1 MFILILL
8 LTKTIRFIFYF
19 SYNSVYIFW
28 NSLMAHDTSMSMEE
42 FKVEMDLYIEESA
55 DDLIIQLRKRW
66 AENKQMSEYV

>member
-1 MFILILL
+1 
-8 LTKTIRFIFYF
+8 
-19 SYNSVYIFW
+19 
-28 NSLMAHDTSMSMEE
+28 MAHDTSMSMEE